1 MMYCSV
7 REAYDNPLQKKLE
20 GYQNNNNNSYQLND
34 SDNNE
39 DIIQAVQNNQDQY
52 NVENNQNQYN
62 IDNHIVQH
70 PVFVPSF
77 FTAQGDY
84 ANQGP
89 YYNNN
94 NSNNLT
100 KGTHIDELKDCS
112 LDSNSNIGIDNQSNN
127 LDDIFT
133 LDDSL
138 SFLDNNSILPQ
149 QNNNKNLSQQNDQI
163 LSQQLDYLLNK
174 PRSKSKPSHQYYIK
188 KFVRAMIDEASDQIS
203 NVSLDNSIGGNSLES
218 FANYDVYNHIKSCKY
233 CRSEAHKRLKAY
245 YARDSKNEK
254 QIKKTTEGFIGDNFT
269 IPKDILLGYDLKE
282 IVIMIIIGI
291 ILIFVLDLF
300 VKIGRKTM
308 NIKNKGAN

>member
-20 GYQNNNNNSYQLND
+20 EYQNNNNNSYQLDFRSATPKRPND

-39 DIIQAVQNNQDQY
+39 EIIQAVQNNQDQY

-62 IDNHIVQH
+62 IDKQIVQH

-89 YYNNN
+89 NNENTN
-94 NSNNLT
+94 NI
-100 KGTHIDELKDCS
+100 GTHIDELKDCS
-112 LDSNSNIGIDNQSNN
+112 LDSGLNNQYN
-127 LDDIFT
+127 LDDMFT

-138 SFLDNNSILPQ
+138 SFLDSNSVLP
-149 QNNNKNLSQQNDQI
+149 QNNNQVLPE
-163 LSQQLDYLLNK
+163 QLDYLLDK
-174 PRSKSKPSHQYYIK
+174 PKSKSKRSHQYYIK
-188 KFVRAMIDEASDQIS
+188 KFVMAMIDETSNSDHMSNIS
-203 NVSLDNSIGGNSLES
+203 IDNSIGSSSFEN
-218 FANYDVYNHIKSCKY
+218 FANYDVYNHVKRCKY
-233 CRSEAHKRLKAY
+233 CRSEAHKRLRSY
-245 YARDSKNEK
+245 YAKENKDETN
-254 QIKKTTEGFIGDNFT
+254 IKKEGFIGNNFT

-291 ILIFVLDLF
+291 ILIFILDLF

-308 NIKNKGAN
+308 NLKNTKNK